1 MELIKNS
8 ELLKLSPI
16 HPVYHSTEKLKNVGL
31 NSKGISILIK
41 NLLSKVENH
50 IGENLSSSIIN
61 KYSFHSRSLSF
72 KNIHFPSS
80 NEILLKSINRFKYEE
95 LFFLQLTLFKNRIIR
110 KKRNKSYRFNK
121 VGKFFN
127 DFYFNHLQFE
137 LTNAQKKVMKEIRN
151 DLGSGFQMNRLLQ
164 GDVGSG
170 KTIVAVMS
178 MLISKDNGFQS
189 CVMAPTEILANQH
202 FESIKEFSDKLNIN
216 VELLTG
222 KLSSIKKTGIVSRL
236 KKNQIDIVVGTHAL
250 IQDNVIFSNLGLVII
265 DEQHKFGV
273 SQRAKLWSNNM
284 IFPHVLVMTATPIPR
299 TLAMTAYGDL
309 DFSVID
315 QLPPNRKPV
324 STTHF
329 YFKEIKNI

>member
-1 MELIKNS
+1 
-8 ELLKLSPI
+8 
-16 HPVYHSTEKLKNVGL
+16 
-31 NSKGISILIK
+31 
-41 NLLSKVENH
+41 
-50 IGENLSSSIIN
+50 
-61 KYSFHSRSLSF
+61 
-72 KNIHFPSS
+72 
-80 NEILLKSINRFKYEE
+80 
-95 LFFLQLTLFKNRIIR
+95 
-110 KKRNKSYRFNK
+110 
-121 VGKFFN
+121 
-127 DFYFNHLQFE
+127 
-137 LTNAQKKVMKEIRN
+137 
-151 DLGSGFQMNRLLQ
+151 
-164 GDVGSG
+164 
-170 KTIVAVMS
+170 
-178 MLISKDNGFQS
+178 
-189 CVMAPTEILANQH
+189 MAPTEILANQH

-329 YFKEIKNI
+329 YFKEIKKIYSFIFDELIQKRQVYVVYPLIEESKVLDYQNLMDGYENMKTIFGKKGFKVSMLHGKMNNDDKLSEMSNFLLNKTQILVSTTVIEVGVNVPNASVMIIQNAEKFGLSQLHQLRGRVGRGANKSHCILLTSNKLTNDSKIRLKAMVDTNDGFEISEIDLKLSGLVTS

>member
-1 MELIKNS
+1 
-8 ELLKLSPI
+8 
-16 HPVYHSTEKLKNVGL
+16 
-31 NSKGISILIK
+31 
-41 NLLSKVENH
+41 
-50 IGENLSSSIIN
+50 
-61 KYSFHSRSLSF
+61 
-72 KNIHFPSS
+72 
-80 NEILLKSINRFKYEE
+80 
-95 LFFLQLTLFKNRIIR
+95 
-110 KKRNKSYRFNK
+110 
-121 VGKFFN
+121 
-127 DFYFNHLQFE
+127 
-137 LTNAQKKVMKEIRN
+137 MKEIRN

-315 QLPPNRKPV
+315 QLPPIESQLVQHTFISRR
-324 STTHF
+324 
-329 YFKEIKNI
+329 